1 MSDEV
6 EPRSRRLERELA
18 RLRTSPSLRL
28 GGHITDAMRRPWRAP
43 FLPITLPFLML
54 KIGLEM
60 LGKLPAPATP
70 ALPRLESTSNHTV
83 VMFPTNGVGFG
94 HFTRML
100 ALAKRMKKEDSDIEV
115 VFFTT
120 MPTLHILKE
129 AGFPAHHIS
138 GPDQFSGLDST
149 RWNGLLEEELN
160 LCFDVHKPK
169 MFIFDGAFPY
179 RGMLR
184 AIADCSN
191 MQKVW
196 MRRGM
201 FRKGSS
207 IPVDSIGHFDKI
219 IHPEDAVP
227 LPAGEVDHGVET
239 LSCPP
244 IVLLDEDE
252 LLSRESARGRL
263 MLPLDSRVIY
273 VQLGAG
279 EINDIDSEVR
289 LTVEALA
296 ERADVHVVVGESM
309 IGERLEIAMERV
321 HIIRDYPNSMYFR
334 AFDGTVL
341 AGGYNSFHETRNFG
355 LPALFYPNM
364 ETGMDDQLARCKVA
378 EEEGW
383 GSVLVTRSP
392 EEITEA
398 CDNLLGDAST
408 SVPNFRESGA
418 QQLALD
424 LLNAIKGV

>member
-1 MSDEV
+1 
-6 EPRSRRLERELA
+6 LA

-28 GGHITDAMRRPWRAP
+28 GAHITNAMRRPWRAP

-100 ALAKRMKKEDSDIEV
+100 ALAKRMKKEDSEIEV

-227 LPAGEVDHGVET
+227 LPAGEVNHGVET
-239 LSCPP
+239 LTCPP

-289 LTVEALA
+289 LTVEALT

-309 IGERLEIAMERV
+309 IGERLDIAMERV

-364 ETGMDDQLARCKVA
+364 DTGMDDQLARCKVS
-378 EEEGW
+378 EDEGW
-383 GSVLVTRSP
+383 GTVLVNRTP
-392 EEITEA
+392 ESISEA
-398 CDNLLGDAST
+398 CDQLLKSDPPTSPNNRDNGALQLAINLLDLI
-408 SVPNFRESGA
+408 EGA
-418 QQLALD
+418 
-424 LLNAIKGV
+424 